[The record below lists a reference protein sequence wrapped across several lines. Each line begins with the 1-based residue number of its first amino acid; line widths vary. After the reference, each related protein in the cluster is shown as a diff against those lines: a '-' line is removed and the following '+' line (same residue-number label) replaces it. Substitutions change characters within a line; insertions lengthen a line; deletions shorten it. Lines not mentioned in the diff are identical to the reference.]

1 MCNHLV
7 HIFFKNWPN
16 HGSLI
21 LRFCINFKMRHL
33 KKIGRKHT
41 FEYLDEYATLPT
53 LLWAI
58 KNFNFGTANV
68 IVRYEGQL
76 FVKIHSNVYG

>member
-1 MCNHLV
+1 
-7 HIFFKNWPN
+7 
-16 HGSLI
+16 
-21 LRFCINFKMRHL
+21 MRHL
-33 KKIGRKHT
+33 KKSK
-41 FEYLDEYATLPT
+41 EKYLDEYANLPT

-76 FVKIHSNVYG
+76 FVKIHSNVYGRR